1 MDESALEAHRQQL
14 QELSEDLKVLYQ
26 IVNDAMT
33 DAEQRYLGD
42 IVPEMRRTED
52 QALKVAESE
61 DSRTIDI
68 DGLSRVYGMH
78 KLRADQCIKNWEIF
92 QNLLLAISAAESLW
106 KRRLTAST
114 VVTNLRDLMRKMGGE
129 IPSSNTEVASAAEFQ
144 QWSEQTDGSVQGL
157 LTSLTALVTESTVK
171 DLYLPP
177 ELALENN
184 PDFDRYREDFKNSVL
199 ERVNPKEK
207 PES

>member
-1 MDESALEAHRQQL
+1 MDDSTLETHRRQL
-14 QELSEDLKVLYQ
+14 HELSEDLKVLYQ
-26 IVNDAMT
+26 IVTDAMI

-42 IVPEMRRTED
+42 IVPEMRRTEE

-114 VVTNLRDLMRKMGGE
+114 VVTNLRELMRKMGGE
-129 IPSSNTEVASAAEFQ
+129 IPSSNTELASAAEFQ

-157 LTSLTALVTESTVK
+157 LTSLTTLVTESTVR

-177 ELALENN
+177 ELVLENN

-199 ERVNPKEK
+199 ERVNPTEK
-207 PES
+207 T

>member
-1 MDESALEAHRQQL
+1 MDNQSVESHRQELRQ
-14 QELSEDLKVLYQ
+14 LSEELQALKQ
-26 IVNDAMT
+26 IVSDAML
-33 DAEQRYLGD
+33 DAEQGYLND
-42 IVPEMRRTED
+42 ILPEMKKTEE
-52 QALKVAESE
+52 QAVRAAESGE
-61 DSRTIDI
+61 TLPL
-68 DGLSRVYGMH
+68 DGLARLYGMH
-78 KLRADQCIKNWEIF
+78 QLRAEQCKKNWEIF
-92 QNLLLAISAAESLW
+92 QNLALAISAAESLW

-129 IPSSNTEVASAAEFQ
+129 IPSSNTELASAAEFQ

-199 ERVNPKEK
+199 ERVNPTEK
-207 PES
+207 T

>member
-68 DGLSRVYGMH
+68 DGLSRVFGMH
-78 KLRADQCIKNWEIF
+78 QLRADQCIKNWEIF

-114 VVTNLRDLMRKMGGE
+114 VVTNLRDLMRKMGGA
-129 IPSSNTEVASAAEFQ
+129 IPSSNTELASAAEFQ

-157 LTSLTALVTESTVK
+157 LTSLTTLVTESTVK

-177 ELALENN
+177 ELVLENN

-199 ERVNPKEK
+199 ERVNPTEK
-207 PES
+207 T

>member
-1 MDESALEAHRQQL
+1 MDDSTLETHRQQL

-26 IVNDAMT
+26 IVTDAMT

-42 IVPEMRRTED
+42 IMPEMRRTEE
-52 QALKVAESE
+52 QALKAAEAGE
-61 DSRTIDI
+61 SRTI
-68 DGLSRVYGMH
+68 DGLSRVFGMH
-78 KLRADQCIKNWEIF
+78 QLRADQCIKNWEIF

-114 VVTNLRDLMRKMGGE
+114 VVTNLRDLMRKMGGA
-129 IPSSNTEVASAAEFQ
+129 IPSSNTELASAAEFQ

-157 LTSLTALVTESTVK
+157 LTSLTNLVTESTAK
-171 DLYLPP
+171 DLYLPL

-184 PDFDRYREDFKNSVL
+184 PDFDRYREDFKNTVL
-199 ERVNPKEK
+199 ERVNSTEK
-207 PES
+207 T